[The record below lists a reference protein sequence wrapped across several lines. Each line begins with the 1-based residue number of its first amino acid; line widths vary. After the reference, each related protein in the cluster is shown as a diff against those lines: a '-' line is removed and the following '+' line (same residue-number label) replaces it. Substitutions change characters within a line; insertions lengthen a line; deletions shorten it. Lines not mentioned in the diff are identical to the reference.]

1 MSINRANADNPQSAK
16 EKAIDCSLKKIKE
29 GEANN

>member
-1 MSINRANADNPQSAK
+1 MSDNRDNPKIIQSAK